1 MQTILKCTD
10 CPFNG
15 QDNVYCRTCSIP
27 IREDLRQLSD
37 VRKLVVNDVVRY
49 SLGASPSAF
58 GTANPSTIGRWGRVV
73 APSRRTRPA
82 LTKFPSC
89 LYH

>member
-1 MQTILKCTD
+1 MTQFSKVILSCTD

-27 IREDLRQLSD
+27 IREALRRLSD
-37 VRKLVVNDVVRY
+37 VRKLVVDGAVRY

-58 GTANPSTIGRWGRVV
+58 GIANP
-73 APSRRTRPA
+73 
-82 LTKFPSC
+82 
-89 LYH
+89 